1 MTAREGGAPAVQ
13 VLYEDNHLIAV
24 VKPPGM
30 LSQADGTGAPDILTV
45 VKADLKARYGKP
57 GNVFLG
63 LVHRLDRPV
72 GGAMLLAK
80 TSKAASRLS
89 DAVRR
94 RAFAKGYLAC
104 TEGVPS
110 PREATLVHYLRKDAK
125 TNTVTAHPK
134 PVPDAKEAVLSYK
147 VVAEAGGRALAAVR
161 LHTGRP
167 HQIRVQMAAIGCPLA
182 GDRKYGAAAGAGA
195 RSAEWSHDTAA
206 LWSAYIGVAHP
217 VTKEWLEI
225 RSLPPREGV
234 WSAWP
239 ESAWPLSAGIFSAE
253 GMGE

>member
-1 MTAREGGAPAVQ
+1 MTAVEGGAPAVQ

-30 LSQADGTGAPDILTV
+30 LSQADGTGAPDILTA
-45 VKADLKARYGKP
+45 VKADLKERYNKP

-63 LVHRLDRPV
+63 LVHRLDRPA

-89 DAVRR
+89 DAVRGR
-94 RAFAKGYLAC
+94 KIAKGYIAC
-104 TEGVPS
+104 TEGVPA
-110 PREATLVHYLRKDAK
+110 PREAALVHHLLKDPK
-125 TNTVTAHPK
+125 TNTVTAHPR
-134 PVPDAKEAVLSYK
+134 PVPGAKEAALSYR
-147 VVAEAGGRALAAVR
+147 VIAASNGRALVAVH

-182 GDRKYGAAAGAGA
+182 GDRKYGANAGG
-195 RSAEWSHDTAA
+195 WSHDTAA

-234 WSAWP
+234 WAGWP
-239 ESAWPLSAGIFSAE
+239 ESAWAAAAGAFPAE
-253 GMGE
+253 GTGSQ

>member
-1 MTAREGGAPAVQ
+1 MTAREGTPAVQ

-30 LSQADGTGAPDILTV
+30 LSQADGTGAPDILTA
-45 VKADLKARYGKP
+45 VKDDLKTRYNKP

-63 LVHRLDRPV
+63 LVHRLDRPA

-89 DAVRR
+89 DAVRNR
-94 RAFAKGYLAC
+94 SFVKGYVAC
-104 TEGVPS
+104 TAGVPS
-110 PREATLVHYLRKDAK
+110 PRGATLVHYLRKDPK
-125 TNTVTAHPK
+125 TNIVTAHPR
-134 PVPDAKEAVLSYK
+134 PLPDAKEASLTYS
-147 VVAEAGGRALAAVR
+147 VVAASGGRALVAVH

-182 GDRKYGAAAGAGA
+182 GDRKYGAPEGA
-195 RSAEWSHDTAA
+195 RMHETAA
-206 LWSAYIGVAHP
+206 LWSAYIGLVHP

-234 WSAWP
+234 WAAWP
-239 ESAWPLSAGIFSAE
+239 DAAWTAAAGAFPPE
-253 GMGE
+253 GTGLR

>member
-1 MTAREGGAPAVQ
+1 MTARESGAPAVQ

-30 LSQADGTGAPDILTV
+30 LSQADGSGAPDILTA
-45 VKADLKARYGKP
+45 VKADLKARYNKP

-63 LVHRLDRPV
+63 LVHRLDRPA

-89 DAVRR
+89 DAVRSR
-94 RAFAKGYLAC
+94 SFAKGYVAC

-110 PREATLVHYLRKDAK
+110 PREATLVHYLLKDPK
-125 TNTVTAHPK
+125 TNTVTARSRPL
-134 PVPDAKEAVLSYK
+134 PDAKEAVLSYS
-147 VVAEAGGRALAAVR
+147 VIASSNGRALVAVH

-167 HQIRVQMAAIGCPLA
+167 HQIRVQLAAIGCPLA
-182 GDRKYGAAAGAGA
+182 GDRKYGASRGAL
-195 RSAEWSHDTAA
+195 SHDTAA
-206 LWSAYIGVAHP
+206 LWSAYIGVVHP

-234 WSAWP
+234 WAAWP
-239 ESAWPLSAGIFSAE
+239 ESAWNAASGAFPPDGTVRR
-253 GMGE
+253 

>member
-1 MTAREGGAPAVQ
+1 MTGHDGGAPAVQ

-30 LSQADGTGAPDILTV
+30 LSQADETGAPDILTV
-45 VKADLKARYGKP
+45 VKADLKARYNKP

-63 LVHRLDRPV
+63 LVHRLDRPA

-89 DAVRR
+89 DAVRNR
-94 RAFAKGYLAC
+94 SFAKGYIAC

-110 PREATLVHYLRKDAK
+110 SREATLVHYLRKDAK
-125 TNTVTAHPK
+125 TNIVTAYPK
-134 PVPDAKEAVLSYK
+134 PVPDAKEAVLSYR
-147 VVAEAGGRALAAVR
+147 VVAEAEGRALVAVR

-182 GDRKYGAAAGAGA
+182 GDRKYGAGEGV
-195 RSAEWSHDTAA
+195 RSHDTAA

-234 WSAWP
+234 WASWPDSAW
-239 ESAWPLSAGIFSAE
+239 SLAE
-253 GMGE
+253 GSFTAERTDR